1 MTEPY
6 IANMAQD
13 ETEITEFA
21 ALLAAEGVTSY
32 LEIGS
37 KFGGSLWRVANALP
51 KGSRI
56 VAVDMPGGT
65 KAWDQTRRSLKG
77 CVHRLIELGYDA
89 RIIWG
94 DSTDPRIIEQVQAHA
109 PFDACLIDANHTLP
123 YVTKDFANYGAI
135 SGRRSRTTTSG
146 RKKSSAARP
155 ARTTASASCGAP
167 DRRDLRLG
175 GEVRAGVRAAP
186 SSRRD
191 AQPAD
196 RPRPA
201 RLSPG

>member
-13 ETEITEFA
+13 ETEIAEFS

-37 KFGGSLWRVANALP
+37 KFGGSLWRVAKALP
-51 KGSRI
+51 VGSRI

-65 KAWDQTRRSLKG
+65 KAWNDSRRSLKA
-77 CVHRLIELGYDA
+77 CIHRLIAEGYDA

-94 DSTDPRIIEQVQAHA
+94 DSTDPKIIEQVQAHA

-123 YVTKDFANYGAI
+123 YVTKDFANYGPMAKI
-135 SGRRSRTTTSG
+135 VAFHDLAWHREPGWQGCRIDVPEFWASI
-146 RKKSSAARP
+146 KDDY
-155 ARTTASASCGAP
+155 ARTEEIIRCPTGKNNGIGVLW
-167 DRRDLRLG
+167 RD
-175 GEVRAGVRAAP
+175 
-186 SSRRD
+186 
-191 AQPAD
+191 
-196 RPRPA
+196 
-201 RLSPG
+201 

>member
-123 YVTKDFANYGAI
+123 YVTKDFANYGAMAKI
-135 SGRRSRTTTSG
+135 VAFHDLAWSRGPDYKGTPIHVPEFWASI
-146 RKKSSAARP
+146 KDDYE
-155 ARTTASASCGAP
+155 RTEEIIRCPTGKNNGIGV
-167 DRRDLRLG
+167 LW
-175 GEVRAGVRAAP
+175 RA
-186 SSRRD
+186 
-191 AQPAD
+191 
-196 RPRPA
+196 
-201 RLSPG
+201 